1 MTLHND
7 ERMYVCTTKPNA
19 FAMWHI
25 IYFSFLDIKSL
36 TSKRPRARS
45 HHLRAVI
52 CQSRRWSHLTASQI
66 ASGIAKVAASPNG
79 LLQSGRLTHANTHKN
94 PSIISFLFIA
104 VHCVIHYLDHLVDSV
119 DFILILHAC

>member
-19 FAMWHI
+19 FAVWHI
-25 IYFSFLDIKSL
+25 TYFSFLDIKSL

-52 CQSRRWSHLTASQI
+52 CHSRRWSHLTASQI

-79 LLQSGRLTHANTHKN
+79 RAASATHARKHPQKPQYN
-94 PSIISFLFIA
+94 FL
-104 VHCVIHYLDHLVDSV
+104 SV
-119 DFILILHAC
+119 YCSALCDTLLRSLSR